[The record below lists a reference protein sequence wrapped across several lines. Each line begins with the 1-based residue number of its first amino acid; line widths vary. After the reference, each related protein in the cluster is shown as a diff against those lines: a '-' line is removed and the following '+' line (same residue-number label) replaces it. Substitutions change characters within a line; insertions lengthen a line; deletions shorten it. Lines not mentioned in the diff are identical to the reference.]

1 MAAALGGNL
10 SCASFRR
17 HRSDTNLFRSQ
28 KLASTSSSFNSS
40 PVTKL
45 WHTSNACQQFR
56 GMHLPFIQKADLTH
70 TMCRQYGIS
79 QSPKHLLLSITNP
92 STITTPTDIHTSL
105 SNTPIPLSSPS
116 HLPPPNNSSPAT
128 IHHRWQQGC
137 HRTICTIS
145 RCRQECHGHQG
156 IQPIS
161 W

>member
-17 HRSDTNLFRSQ
+17 HRSDMNLFRSQ

-45 WHTSNACQQFR
+45 WHTSNASQQFR
-56 GMHLPFIQKADLTH
+56 GMYPPFIQKMGLTH
-70 TMCRQYGIS
+70 KMCGQCGTS
-79 QSPKHLLLSITNP
+79 QSPKHLVLSITNP
-92 STITTPTDIHTSL
+92 SSITTPTTIPYDHLSL
-105 SNTPIPLSSPS
+105 THLSPPLPQTHPS
-116 HLPPPNNSSPAT
+116 NNSSPAT
-128 IHHRWQQGC
+128 VHHCWQQGF

-145 RCRQECHGHQG
+145 CCRQECHGHQG